1 MKTHELAKKLS
12 EKEVQNIVGG
22 WEQRKETKKL
32 ERFNCLVRLGDS
44 EALAIATVL
53 NNYNEDNSKFY
64 KSAYEN

>member
-12 EKEVQNIVGG
+12 EKEIANIVGG

-44 EALAIATVL
+44 KAMAMATVL
-53 NNYNEDNSKFY
+53 NETCQDSAAY
-64 KSAYEN
+64 KAAYEN